1 MSIRLTFLGAAGCV
15 TGSAYLVETSQ
26 ARVLV
31 DFGVFQ
37 GFAGADG
44 HNVVPDGLVPA
55 KLDAV
60 VLTHAHNDH
69 TGRLPLLIK
78 AGYGGTIHC
87 TPATIEMSALIL
99 RDSAKVQAQDL
110 ARVNRRRE
118 RAGEPPL
125 EVMYTASD
133 VDETLRRFQPVPYDM
148 PVEVAP
154 GIRAC
159 FAEAGHILGSAS
171 IKLFIEE
178 GGKRSTMVFS
188 GDLGSRGVPILKDP
202 EGFSS
207 GDVVLLE
214 STYGDRD
221 HKSFAG
227 TVSEFER
234 IVQEAVERGGK
245 ILVPTFAVGRAQL
258 IVYLVAQMFRNGTV
272 KKFPIYLDSPMAIEA
287 SMILGRHTEL
297 YDEDFRA
304 LNRERP
310 LSMDLDT
317 LRASRTADES
327 RAINAITGSCMVLAG
342 SGMCNA
348 GRILHHLREN
358 LWRKETSVVIVG
370 YQAEGTLGRLLVEGR
385 PQVKI
390 FGEPI
395 AVKARIH
402 TLNGFS
408 AHAGQSDLMHWLER
422 LVPNKPRVFLTHGEA
437 KGREPLARL
446 ISERFGLRAELP
458 ELAQQVEIA

>member
-37 GFAGADG
+37 GFRHADEQ
-44 HNVVPDGLVPA
+44 NVVPEVLRPA
-55 KLDAV
+55 KLDSV

-69 TGRLPLLIK
+69 TGRLPLLTK
-78 AGYGGTIHC
+78 AGYLGTIHC

-99 RDSAKVQAQDL
+99 RDSAKVQAQDI

-118 RAGEPPL
+118 RAGDPPL
-125 EVMYTASD
+125 DVLYTVAEVDA
-133 VDETLRRFQPVPYDM
+133 TLRQFRPVTYDL
-148 PVEVAP
+148 PIQIAP

-159 FAEAGHILGSAS
+159 FAEAGHMLGSAS
-171 IKLFIEE
+171 IKLFVEE
-178 GGKRSTMVFS
+178 GGKRFTIAFS

-207 GDVVLLE
+207 ANAVILE

-221 HKSFAG
+221 HKPFVE
-227 TVSEFER
+227 TVAEFER
-234 IVQEAVERGGK
+234 IVQDSIERGGK

-258 IVYLVAQMFRNGTV
+258 IVYLLAQMFRSGAV
-272 KKFPIYLDSPMAIEA
+272 EKIPIYLDSPMAIEA
-287 SMILGRHTEL
+287 SIILGRHTEL
-297 YDEDFRA
+297 YDEEFHA

-310 LSMDLDT
+310 LSVDLDS

-327 RAINAITGSCMVLAG
+327 RAINDVKGPCVVLAG

-348 GRILHHLREN
+348 GRILHHLRQN
-358 LWRKETSVVIVG
+358 LWQKNTSVVIVG
-370 YQAEGTLGRLLVEGR
+370 YQAEGTLGRMLVERR

-395 AVKARIH
+395 AVNAHIH

-408 AHAGQSDLMHWLER
+408 AHAGQTDLLHWFQPLAA
-422 LVPNKPRVFLTHGEA
+422 PKPRVFLTHGEA
-437 KGREPLARL
+437 KGREPLAK
-446 ISERFGLRAELP
+446 IIGERFGIQPELP
-458 ELAQQVEIA
+458 EFGTRLEFA